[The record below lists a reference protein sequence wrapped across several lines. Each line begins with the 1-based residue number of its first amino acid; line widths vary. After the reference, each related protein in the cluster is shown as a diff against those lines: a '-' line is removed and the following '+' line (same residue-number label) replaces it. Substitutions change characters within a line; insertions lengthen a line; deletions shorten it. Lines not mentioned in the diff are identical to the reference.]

1 MLILFGWRTTIDQL
15 RMLSLVCGHCHNQAA
30 HHLFRRRTKP
40 TIFFI
45 PLFTISSRY
54 GLQCTFCGVSYDI
67 SKAHALQLGA
77 HV

>member
-1 MLILFGWRTTIDQL
+1 MVIFGWRTTIEQL
-15 RMLSLVCGHCHNQAA
+15 RMLTLVCGHCHHQAA
-30 HHLFRRRTKP
+30 HSMFRRYTKP

-67 SKAHALQLGA
+67 DRVHARQLGA

>member
-1 MLILFGWRTTIDQL
+1 MVIFGWRTTIEQL
-15 RMLSLVCGHCHNQAA
+15 RMLTLVCGYCHHQAA
-30 HHLFRRRTKP
+30 HNLFRRYTKP

-67 SKAHALQLGA
+67 SKMHAHQLVG
-77 HV
+77 